1 RALDREHFTS
11 VVGADQDDA
20 EMLAEELRK
29 FPAETVLYLGALPE
43 LSVSFLREQGFR
55 TAWKDDPREVHF
67 LYANSYEREAA
78 AQLFEKWLETHPM
91 PQALFTTS
99 FALLQG
105 VMDVTLR
112 RDGKLPSDLAI
123 ATFGDNELLDFL
135 QCPVLAVAQRHRDVA
150 ERVLEIV
157 LASLDEPRKP
167 KPGLTRIKRNLYRR
181 GVLSRS

>member
-1 RALDREHFTS
+1 MAHGVKGYKTYAQQVAILADRGMD
-11 VVGADQDDA
+11 VGA
-20 EMLAEELRK
+20 R
-29 FPAETVLYLGALPE
+29 
-43 LSVSFLREQGFR
+43 
-55 TAWKDDPREVHF
+55 
-67 LYANSYEREAA
+67 
-78 AQLFEKWLETHPM
+78 
-91 PQALFTTS
+91 
-99 FALLQG
+99 
-105 VMDVTLR
+105 
-112 RDGKLPSDLAI
+112 DLAI

>member
-1 RALDREHFTS
+1 MNKGS
-11 VVGADQDDA
+11 VRHG
-20 EMLAEELRK
+20 K
-29 FPAETVLYLGALPE
+29 
-43 LSVSFLREQGFR
+43 S
-55 TAWKDDPREVHF
+55 DPRDVHY

-157 LASLDEPRKP
+157 LASLMNPANRN
-167 KPGLTRIKRNLYRR
+167 PGLRASNVISI
-181 GVLSRS
+181 GAEF